1 MQTMMKKM
9 CLKTLPL
16 IGLVLAL
23 ALVTAGGAQ
32 AMTRTLK
39 KEPAVVIVAFG
50 TTTKARATYDFFDA
64 QLRRELPEP
73 YRHGRIAWAFSSEIV
88 RERANAKFKKEGKPE
103 RFLSLA
109 QVLANLEDEGYRKV
123 AVQPLVI
130 FPGQEFEEIERA
142 VAAFRTMG
150 MRIEL
155 GGTLMHKWEWAFEA
169 VAALEKEFLPPGKGV
184 NVLVAHGT
192 PETFPGSNAAYLGLD
207 RYLSRKY
214 PNVVV
219 GTVEGLLTR
228 EQALAVVKNSPT
240 KRARLIPFMY
250 VAGDHIM
257 NDIMGREPEKD
268 GSLSWA
274 LELERAGVKV
284 DSVPFDYQGDH
295 FYKGLGFYEAINHQF
310 IEQLA
315 ASLKRL
321 AEN

>member
-1 MQTMMKKM
+1 MQTMLKKM
-9 CLKTLPL
+9 ILKTLPL
-16 IGLVLAL
+16 VGLVLAVAL
-23 ALVTAGGAQ
+23 AAPATGQ
-32 AMTRTLK
+32 AMTRTLT

-73 YRHGRIAWAFSSEIV
+73 YRHGRIVWAFSSEIV
-88 RERANAKFKKEGKPE
+88 RERANAKFKKEGSAE
-103 RFLSLA
+103 RFMSLA

-130 FPGQEFEEIERA
+130 FPGQEFEEIEKV
-142 VAAFRTMG
+142 VAAFRTLG
-150 MRIEL
+150 LRIEL
-155 GGTLMHKWEWAFEA
+155 GGTLLHKWEWAFEA
-169 VAALEKEFLPPGKGV
+169 VTALEKEFLPPGEGV
-184 NVLVAHGT
+184 NVLVTHGS
-192 PETFPGSNAAYLGLD
+192 PETFPGSNATYLGFD

-214 PNVVV
+214 PNVVAGGV
-219 GTVEGLLTR
+219 DGVLTR
-228 EQALAVVKNSPT
+228 EQALEVVKKSPT

-274 LELERAGVKV
+274 LELEKAGVTV

-295 FYKGLGFYEAINHQF
+295 FYKGLGFYEAINHQL

-321 AEN
+321 EEQ